1 MGSRESGDLT
11 KEEAHY
17 ILNGLFNNG
26 GSLVV
31 V

>member
-1 MGSRESGDLT
+1 MGSREIADLT
-11 KEEAHY
+11 KRETHY